1 MGTSSTPNTGKALR
15 NFVATYN
22 TSGNVQCSTYCNS
35 QNNIFYGVTNTAS
48 SVDCYCGDTLQFVTI
63 LNLGSGMAPDNNC
76 GTCYGGPAPA
86 GECGV
91 VTSSTVAIYARA
103 Y

>member
-1 MGTSSTPNTGKALR
+1 MVIRCSLSLFLSLDLGFGK
-15 NFVATYN
+15 
-22 TSGNVQCSTYCNS
+22 
-35 QNNIFYGVTNTAS
+35 
-48 SVDCYCGDTLQFVTI
+48 
-63 LNLGSGMAPDNNC
+63 APDNNC
-76 GTCYGGPAPA
+76 GTCYGGSAPA